1 MFISLRERPQGR
13 RLKAYATGNF
23 HLQGNLLGAF
33 AVSCCWDAS
42 AGGRYAMMLL
52 NVRIEGTPLVLGLP
66 LAVVGGLLSFV
77 SPCVL
82 PLVPGYI
89 GYLAGTAVT
98 ERTAAPRRTLLLNG
112 LAFVLGFSAVFTL
125 VGVAVGQFLTSV
137 QSAQGYVRW
146 VGGVVVILLGFHM
159 LGLIRIPLLNRTM
172 KVPPGA
178 VSPRRRDRL
187 GIVAHP
193 PEAGTAMNTTA
204 EESTVGAP
212 LRLGRSFL
220 IGVFFAAGWS
230 PCVGPILTGI
240 YGIVG
245 AQPANGGVLLFAYSL
260 GLGIPFLCVAL
271 VFGRATGALRR
282 VNRYYG
288 AISLVSGLFL
298 IAIGVLLLTDMM
310 TRLARYA
317 PAINLPGVS

>member
-1 MFISLRERPQGR
+1 V
-13 RLKAYATGNF
+13 RL
-23 HLQGNLLGAF
+23 
-33 AVSCCWDAS
+33 V
-42 AGGRYAMMLL
+42 L
-52 NVRIEGTPLVLGLP
+52 NVQIEGTPLIFGLP
-66 LAVVGGLLSFV
+66 LALLGGLLSFV

-125 VGVAVGQFLTSV
+125 VGVAVGQLLTSV

-146 VGGVVVILLGFHM
+146 IGGVVVILLGFHM
-159 LGLIRIPLLNRTM
+159 LGIIRIPLLNRTM
-172 KVPPGA
+172 KVRHGVAPP
-178 VSPRRRDRL
+178 PRRSDRL

-193 PEAGTAMNTTA
+193 PPDSAGLSAPTGGQSA
-204 EESTVGAP
+204 VGAP
-212 LRLGRSFL
+212 LTLGRSFL

-240 YGIVG
+240 YGVVG
-245 AQPANGGVLLFAYSL
+245 AQPANGGILLFAYSL
-260 GLGIPFLCVAL
+260 GLGIPFLAVAL
-271 VFGRATGALRR
+271 LFGRATAALRR

-298 IAIGVLLLTDMM
+298 ITIGVLLLTDMM
-310 TRLARYA
+310 TRLAGYA

>member
-1 MFISLRERPQGR
+1 M
-13 RLKAYATGNF
+13 
-23 HLQGNLLGAF
+23 
-33 AVSCCWDAS
+33 V
-42 AGGRYAMMLL
+42 LL
-52 NVRIEGTPLVLGLP
+52 NVRIEGAPLVLGLP
-66 LAVVGGLLSFV
+66 LALVGGLLSFV

-125 VGVAVGQFLTSV
+125 VGVAVGQLLTNV

-172 KVPPGA
+172 KIQHDTVR
-178 VSPRRRDRL
+178 SSRRGDRL
-187 GIVAHP
+187 GIVAHSSP
-193 PEAGTAMNTTA
+193 DGTAMNTTTA
-204 EESTVGAP
+204 KESTVGAP
-212 LRLGRSFL
+212 LTLGRSFV

-240 YGIVG
+240 YGVVG
-245 AQPANGGVLLFAYSL
+245 AQPANGGILLFAYSL
-260 GLGIPFLCVAL
+260 GLGIPFLAVAL
-271 VFGRATGALRR
+271 VFGRATVALRR

>member
-1 MFISLRERPQGR
+1 M
-13 RLKAYATGNF
+13 
-23 HLQGNLLGAF
+23 
-33 AVSCCWDAS
+33 V
-42 AGGRYAMMLL
+42 LL
-52 NVRIEGTPLVLGLP
+52 NVRIEGAPLVLGLP
-66 LAVVGGLLSFV
+66 LALLGGLLSFV

-125 VGVAVGQFLTSV
+125 VGVAVGQLLTSV

-159 LGLIRIPLLNRTM
+159 LGIIRIPLLNRTM
-172 KVPPGA
+172 KMQPGA
-178 VSPRRRDRL
+178 VRSPRRGDRL
-187 GIVAHP
+187 DIVAHP
-193 PEAGTAMNTTA
+193 SPEGAATSDTAA
-204 EESTVGAP
+204 HQSTVGAP
-212 LRLGRSFL
+212 LTLGRSFL

-240 YGIVG
+240 YGVVG
-245 AQPANGGVLLFAYSL
+245 AQPANGGILLFAYSL

-288 AISLVSGLFL
+288 AILLVSGLFL

>member
-1 MFISLRERPQGR
+1 MI
-13 RLKAYATGNF
+13 
-23 HLQGNLLGAF
+23 LL
-33 AVSCCWDAS
+33 D
-42 AGGRYAMMLL
+42 
-52 NVRIEGTPLVLGLP
+52 VRIEGTPLIFGLP
-66 LAVVGGLLSFV
+66 LALLGGLLSFV

-98 ERTAAPRRTLLLNG
+98 ERTPFPRRTLLLNG
-112 LAFVLGFSAVFTL
+112 VAFVLGFSAVFTL
-125 VGVAVGQFLTSV
+125 FGVAVGQFLTNV

-159 LGLIRIPLLNRTM
+159 LGLIRIPLLHRTM
-172 KVPPGA
+172 KVQPGA
-178 VSPRRRDRL
+178 AIPQRRSDRL

-193 PEAGTAMNTTA
+193 SPGSGTTGPATA
-204 EESTVGAP
+204 TAQPGGAP
-212 LRLGRSFL
+212 LTLGRSFL
-220 IGVFFAAGWS
+220 VGVFFAAGWS

-240 YGIVG
+240 YGVVG
-245 AQPANGGVLLFAYSL
+245 AQPANGGILLFAYSL

-271 VFGRATGALRR
+271 VFGRATAALRR

-298 IAIGVLLLTDMM
+298 IAVGVLLLTDMM
-310 TRLARYA
+310 SRLARYA

>member
-1 MFISLRERPQGR
+1 M
-13 RLKAYATGNF
+13 
-23 HLQGNLLGAF
+23 
-33 AVSCCWDAS
+33 V
-42 AGGRYAMMLL
+42 LL
-52 NVRIEGTPLVLGLP
+52 NVRIEGAPLVLGLP
-66 LAVVGGLLSFV
+66 LALLGGLLSFV

-125 VGVAVGQFLTSV
+125 VGVAVGQLLTSV

-146 VGGVVVILLGFHM
+146 GGGVVVILLGFHM
-159 LGLIRIPLLNRTM
+159 LGIIRIPLLNRTM
-172 KVPPGA
+172 KMQTGVVRP
-178 VSPRRRDRL
+178 SSRRNRL

-193 PEAGTAMNTTA
+193 SPDSAAMNTITA
-204 EESTVGAP
+204 KESTVGAP
-212 LRLGRSFL
+212 LTLGRSFL

-240 YGIVG
+240 YGVVG
-245 AQPANGGVLLFAYSL
+245 AQPANGGILLFAYSL
-260 GLGIPFLCVAL
+260 GLGIPFLAVAL
-271 VFGRATGALRR
+271 LFGRATGALRR

>member
-1 MFISLRERPQGR
+1 M
-13 RLKAYATGNF
+13 
-23 HLQGNLLGAF
+23 
-33 AVSCCWDAS
+33 V
-42 AGGRYAMMLL
+42 LL
-52 NVRIEGTPLVLGLP
+52 NVRIEGAPLVLGLP
-66 LAVVGGLLSFV
+66 LALLGGLLSFV

-125 VGVAVGQFLTSV
+125 VGVAVGQLLTSV

-159 LGLIRIPLLNRTM
+159 LGIIRIPLLNRTM
-172 KVPPGA
+172 KMQPG
-178 VSPRRRDRL
+178 VVRPSSRRNRL

-193 PEAGTAMNTTA
+193 SPDSAAMNTITA
-204 EESTVGAP
+204 KESTVGAP
-212 LRLGRSFL
+212 LTLGRSFL
-220 IGVFFAAGWS
+220 VGVFFAAGWS

-240 YGIVG
+240 YGVVG
-245 AQPANGGVLLFAYSL
+245 AQPANGGILLFAYSL
-260 GLGIPFLCVAL
+260 GLGIPFLAVAL
-271 VFGRATGALRR
+271 LFGRATGALRR

>member
-1 MFISLRERPQGR
+1 M
-13 RLKAYATGNF
+13 
-23 HLQGNLLGAF
+23 
-33 AVSCCWDAS
+33 V
-42 AGGRYAMMLL
+42 LL
-52 NVRIEGTPLVLGLP
+52 NVRIEGAPLVLGLP
-66 LAVVGGLLSFV
+66 LALLGGLLSFV

-125 VGVAVGQFLTSV
+125 VGVAVGQLLTSV

-159 LGLIRIPLLNRTM
+159 LGIIRIPLLNRTM
-172 KVPPGA
+172 KMQPGA
-178 VSPRRRDRL
+178 VRSPRRGDRL

-193 PEAGTAMNTTA
+193 SPEGAATSDTAA
-204 EESTVGAP
+204 HQSTVGAP
-212 LRLGRSFL
+212 LTLGRSFL

-240 YGIVG
+240 YGVVG
-245 AQPANGGVLLFAYSL
+245 AQPANGGILLFAYSL
-260 GLGIPFLCVAL
+260 GLGIPFLAVAL

-298 IAIGVLLLTDMM
+298 ISIGVLLLTDMM

>member
-1 MFISLRERPQGR
+1 M
-13 RLKAYATGNF
+13 
-23 HLQGNLLGAF
+23 
-33 AVSCCWDAS
+33 V
-42 AGGRYAMMLL
+42 LL
-52 NVRIEGTPLVLGLP
+52 NVRIEGAPLVFGLP
-66 LAVVGGLLSFV
+66 LALLGGLLSFV

-98 ERTAAPRRTLLLNG
+98 ERTVAPRRTLLLNG

-125 VGVAVGQFLTSV
+125 VGVAVGQLLTSV

-146 VGGVVVILLGFHM
+146 VGGVVVIILGFHM
-159 LGLIRIPLLNRTM
+159 LGLIRAPFLNRTV
-172 KVPPGA
+172 KVQPG
-178 VSPRRRDRL
+178 
-187 GIVAHP
+187 
-193 PEAGTAMNTTA
+193 
-204 EESTVGAP
+204 VGAP
-212 LRLGRSFL
+212 LTLGRSFV

-240 YGIVG
+240 YGVVG
-245 AQPANGGVLLFAYSL
+245 AQPANGGILLFAYSL
-260 GLGIPFLCVAL
+260 GLGIPFLAVAL

-310 TRLARYA
+310 ARLARYA
-317 PAINLPGVS
+317 PAINLPGVN

>member
-1 MFISLRERPQGR
+1 M
-13 RLKAYATGNF
+13 
-23 HLQGNLLGAF
+23 
-33 AVSCCWDAS
+33 V
-42 AGGRYAMMLL
+42 LL
-52 NVRIEGTPLVLGLP
+52 NVRIEGAPLVLGLP
-66 LAVVGGLLSFV
+66 LALLGGLLSFV

-98 ERTAAPRRTLLLNG
+98 ERAAAPRRTLLLNG

-125 VGVAVGQFLTSV
+125 VGVAVGQLLTSV

-159 LGLIRIPLLNRTM
+159 LGIIRIPLLNRTM
-172 KVPPGA
+172 KMQTGVVRP
-178 VSPRRRDRL
+178 SSRRNRL

-193 PEAGTAMNTTA
+193 SPDSAAMNTITVK
-204 EESTVGAP
+204 ESTVGAP
-212 LRLGRSFL
+212 LTLGRSFL

-240 YGIVG
+240 YGVVG
-245 AQPANGGVLLFAYSL
+245 AQPANGGILLFAYSL
-260 GLGIPFLCVAL
+260 GLGIPFLAVAL
-271 VFGRATGALRR
+271 LFGRATGALRR

>member
-1 MFISLRERPQGR
+1 M
-13 RLKAYATGNF
+13 
-23 HLQGNLLGAF
+23 
-33 AVSCCWDAS
+33 V
-42 AGGRYAMMLL
+42 LL
-52 NVRIEGTPLVLGLP
+52 NVRIEGAPLVLGLP
-66 LAVVGGLLSFV
+66 LALLGGLLSFV

-125 VGVAVGQFLTSV
+125 VGVAVGQLLTSV

-159 LGLIRIPLLNRTM
+159 LGIIRIPLLNRTM
-172 KVPPGA
+172 KMQTGVVRP
-178 VSPRRRDRL
+178 SSRRNRL

-193 PEAGTAMNTTA
+193 SPEGAATSDTAA
-204 EESTVGAP
+204 HQSTVGAP
-212 LRLGRSFL
+212 LTLGRSFL

-240 YGIVG
+240 YGVVG
-245 AQPANGGVLLFAYSL
+245 AQPANGGILLFAYSL
-260 GLGIPFLCVAL
+260 GLGIPFLAVAL

-298 IAIGVLLLTDMM
+298 ISIGVLLLTDMM

>member
-1 MFISLRERPQGR
+1 M
-13 RLKAYATGNF
+13 
-23 HLQGNLLGAF
+23 
-33 AVSCCWDAS
+33 V
-42 AGGRYAMMLL
+42 LL
-52 NVRIEGTPLVLGLP
+52 NVRIEGAPLVLGLP
-66 LAVVGGLLSFV
+66 LALVGGLLSFV

-125 VGVAVGQFLTSV
+125 VGVAVGQLLTNV

-172 KVPPGA
+172 KIQPDTVR
-178 VSPRRRDRL
+178 SSRRGDRL

-193 PEAGTAMNTTA
+193 SPDGTAMNTTTA
-204 EESTVGAP
+204 KESTVGAP
-212 LRLGRSFL
+212 LTLGRSFV

-240 YGIVG
+240 YGVVG
-245 AQPANGGVLLFAYSL
+245 AQPANGGILLFAYSL
-260 GLGIPFLCVAL
+260 GLGIPFLAVAL
-271 VFGRATGALRR
+271 VFGRATVALRR

>member
-1 MFISLRERPQGR
+1 
-13 RLKAYATGNF
+13 
-23 HLQGNLLGAF
+23 
-33 AVSCCWDAS
+33 
-42 AGGRYAMMLL
+42 MMLL
-52 NVRIEGTPLVLGLP
+52 NVRIEGAPLVLGLP
-66 LAVVGGLLSFV
+66 LALLGGLLSFV

-125 VGVAVGQFLTSV
+125 VGVAVGQLLTSV

-159 LGLIRIPLLNRTM
+159 LGIIRIPLLNRTM
-172 KVPPGA
+172 KMQPGIA
-178 VSPRRRDRL
+178 RPSRRSNRL

-193 PEAGTAMNTTA
+193 SREGAATSDTAATQ
-204 EESTVGAP
+204 STVGTP
-212 LRLGRSFL
+212 LTLGRSFL
-220 IGVFFAAGWS
+220 IGIFFAAGWS

-240 YGIVG
+240 YGVVG
-245 AQPANGGVLLFAYSL
+245 AQPANGGILLFAYSL

-271 VFGRATGALRR
+271 VFGRATSALRR

-310 TRLARYA
+310 ARLARYA

>member
-1 MFISLRERPQGR
+1 M
-13 RLKAYATGNF
+13 
-23 HLQGNLLGAF
+23 
-33 AVSCCWDAS
+33 V
-42 AGGRYAMMLL
+42 LL
-52 NVRIEGTPLVLGLP
+52 NVRIEGAPLVLGLP
-66 LAVVGGLLSFV
+66 LALLGGLLSFV

-125 VGVAVGQFLTSV
+125 VGVAVGQLLTSV

-159 LGLIRIPLLNRTM
+159 LGIIRIPLLNRTM
-172 KVPPGA
+172 KMQTGVVRP
-178 VSPRRRDRL
+178 SSRRNRL

-193 PEAGTAMNTTA
+193 SPEGTARSDTVPA
-204 EESTVGAP
+204 QSTIGAP
-212 LRLGRSFL
+212 LTLGRSFL
-220 IGVFFAAGWS
+220 VGVFFAAGWS

-240 YGIVG
+240 YGVVG
-245 AQPANGGVLLFAYSL
+245 AQPANGGILLFAYSL
-260 GLGIPFLCVAL
+260 GLGIPFLAVAL